1 MALLYTPAEECFD
14 RVTRLAARL
23 FAAPIATISVV
34 GDRKTWFKS
43 RIGTELSEV
52 ARDDG
57 FSAVVIQQSGPLVV
71 PDALADPRF
80 ARCGMVANAPYAR
93 FYAGTAIRSP
103 DGARIGALGIIDN
116 EPRHVADSELIY
128 LRDLAAVVEDELHRR
143 HLSSAQG
150 EMIRELGEARRRSMV
165 DPLTSVWNRAGLDSI
180 LERELAATSARHS
193 RLSVAMI
200 DLDHFKEVNDR
211 FGHGTGDAVLA
222 EVARRLRVAARPAD
236 SVARFG
242 GEEFLVVLPDCGES
256 NASVV
261 GERLRERI
269 GSAPV
274 VVGQS
279 VKLEVTCSIGV
290 ATAEVGEP
298 SNVLLTRA
306 DVALYDA
313 KHAGRNRVVVAT
325 PSLRTVNAPR

>member
-1 MALLYTPAEECFD
+1 MA
-14 RVTRLAARL
+14 
-23 FAAPIATISVV
+23 
-34 GDRKTWFKS
+34 
-43 RIGTELSEV
+43 
-52 ARDDG
+52 
-57 FSAVVIQQSGPLVV
+57 
-71 PDALADPRF
+71 
-80 ARCGMVANAPYAR
+80 
-93 FYAGTAIRSP
+93 
-103 DGARIGALGIIDN
+103 
-116 EPRHVADSELIY
+116 
-128 LRDLAAVVEDELHRR
+128 
-143 HLSSAQG
+143 
-150 EMIRELGEARRRSMV
+150 
-165 DPLTSVWNRAGLDSI
+165 RAGLDSI
-180 LERELAATSARHS
+180 LERELAATAARHS

-242 GEEFLVVLPDCGES
+242 GEEFVVVLPDCAES
-256 NASVV
+256 DARVV

-269 GSAPV
+269 CSAPV